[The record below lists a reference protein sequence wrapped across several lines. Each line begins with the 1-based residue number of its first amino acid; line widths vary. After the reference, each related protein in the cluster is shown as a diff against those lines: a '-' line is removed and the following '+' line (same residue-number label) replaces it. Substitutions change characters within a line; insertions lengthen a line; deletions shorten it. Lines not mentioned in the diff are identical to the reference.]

1 MLTTINDISAEL
13 DAGRV
18 TSVGLTKAALARA
31 MDPHGEGPRVFT
43 RLDQAAALASAAAS
57 DELRAAGLQR
67 SPLEGVPLSVKDL
80 FDIAGQPTPAGST
93 LLSRAPVA
101 ERTALVVD
109 RLRAAGAVIV
119 GRTNMTEFAYS
130 GLGINPHYG
139 TPKNPWDRDTGR
151 IPGGSSSGAAVS
163 VTDGMA
169 FAAIGSDTGGSVRI
183 PSALCGLTGF
193 KPTASRVPM
202 DGVLP
207 LSRALDSI
215 GPLAASVG
223 CCAVLDA
230 VMAGDAYVPMDM
242 KPLETCTFAVP
253 RNAVLNDL
261 DDTVAVAFEAACR
274 TLETAGARI
283 MHIDVPE
290 FDALP
295 ALNANGSFTAAEAW
309 AYHRHYIAERASEY
323 DPRVVSRIALGE
335 KMSAAHLLDL
345 IAARKAWIASVEQR
359 IAAFDGL
366 LMPTVPQIAPPIR
379 DLIDD
384 EALYFRMNGLMLRN
398 PTFIN
403 FLDGC
408 SLSLPCHTP
417 GTAPVGLMLADA
429 NGRDRKVLSIGL
441 AIEAALAG

>member
-1 MLTTINDISAEL
+1 MLPTLNTVSADL
-13 DAGRV
+13 DAGRA
-18 TSVGLTKAALARA
+18 TSVGLTEAALVRA
-31 MDPHGEGPRVFT
+31 ADPQGEGARVFT
-43 RLDQAAALASAAAS
+43 RLDRDAALASAQAS
-57 DELRAAGLQR
+57 DRLRAAGLAR
-67 SPLEGVPLSVKDL
+67 SPLEGVPISVKDL

-93 LLSRAPVA
+93 LLSKAPIA
-101 ERTALVVD
+101 ERTAVVVE
-109 RLRAAGAVIV
+109 RLRAAGAVIM

-139 TPKNPWDRDTGR
+139 TPRNAWDRATGR

-193 KPTASRVPM
+193 KPTANRVPM

-207 LSRALDSI
+207 LSKALDSI
-215 GPLAASVG
+215 GPLAASVE
-223 CCAVLDA
+223 CCAILDA
-230 VMAGDAYVPMDM
+230 IMAGERYTPIAP

-253 RNAVLNDL
+253 RNVVLNDL
-261 DDTVAVAFEAACR
+261 DETVETAFKAACK
-274 TLETAGARI
+274 TLEAAGARVMLLDI
-283 MHIDVPE
+283 PE

-309 AYHRHYIAERASEY
+309 AYHRHYIAERADEY

-345 IAARKAWIASVEQR
+345 IAARQDWIDAAEKR
-359 IAAFDGL
+359 IDAFDGL
-366 LMPTVPQIAPPIR
+366 LMPTVPQVAPSIQA
-379 DLIDD
+379 LIDD
-384 EALYFRMNGLMLRN
+384 EALYFRTNGLMLRN

-408 SLSLPCHTP
+408 ALSLPCHAP
-417 GTAPVGLMLADA
+417 GTAPVGLMLAAAGGKDHQ
-429 NGRDRKVLSIGL
+429 VLSIGL
-441 AIEAALAG
+441 AIEAALRP